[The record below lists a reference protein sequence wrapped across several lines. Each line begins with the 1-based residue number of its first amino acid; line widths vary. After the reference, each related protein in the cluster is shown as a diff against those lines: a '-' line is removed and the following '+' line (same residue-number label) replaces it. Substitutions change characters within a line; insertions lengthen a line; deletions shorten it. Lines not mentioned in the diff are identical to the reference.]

1 METGLNSLYTV
12 IAECTAAI
20 VAILGGFITTQI
32 LSLAADRQN
41 LVRELE
47 ETEAQLNALRER
59 KKEWVDLY
67 ETMRVEIFFDSIK
80 DELTGDPLPPLERI
94 VRNHPN
100 WELDPDIL
108 QREYSKLT
116 RRMLEA
122 RHFISQHIDR
132 ISFEDSSIFED
143 WLTKHDI
150 DISGQEYD
158 LVEREFYREIE
169 RQREIERERE
179 RQKTA
184 LFGIAGILPSIPRL
198 SFPLPTAI
206 PDLQQQT
213 RDRTFAMLNEMIAGI
228 VDQIAVVNSRK
239 THLHSQIG
247 AFQYPQHWEKGLA
260 ILVYFAVV
268 GIILPLVLIAIRCD
282 DKYPALSQI
291 VVLILFS
298 SGLVAVFGY
307 IWYQLRATSL
317 NTLGKVLPDRKE

>member
-47 ETEAQLNALRER
+47 ETEAQLTALIER
-59 KKEWVDLY
+59 WKERSDLY
-67 ETMRVEIFFDSIK
+67 ETMRVESFFDSIK
-80 DELTGDPLPPLERI
+80 DELAGDPLPPLEQI
-94 VRNHPN
+94 VHNYPN

-116 RRMLEA
+116 GRILEA
-122 RHFISQHIDR
+122 RHFISQYIDR
-132 ISFEDSSIFED
+132 ISFEDSSVFKD

-150 DISGQEYD
+150 DISGQDYD
-158 LVEREFYREIE
+158 LVKREFDREIE

-179 RQKTA
+179 RQKTT
-184 LFGIAGILPSIPRL
+184 LFGIAGILPSIRYP
-198 SFPLPTAI
+198 SLPWLTTMSG
-206 PDLQQQT
+206 LQQQT
-213 RDRTFAMLNEMIAGI
+213 RDQRRDRTFAMLNETITEIADQI
-228 VDQIAVVNSRK
+228 VDVNSRK

-247 AFQYPQHWEKGLA
+247 AFQYPQHWEKGLT

-307 IWYQLRATSL
+307 IWYQLRATSI
-317 NTLGKVLPDRKE
+317 KH